1 MMPCSAVTSYNL
13 SDIEDLEKKAIK
25 LASAT
30 KTTLAAGNSVIL
42 FTMLLL
48 EEILEKLALDPIT
61 NLDSIIT
68 IANTLTSLNSS
79 LRTS

>member
-1 MMPCSAVTSYNL
+1 MIPNNAITSCNL

-25 LASAT
+25 LASST
-30 KTTLAAGNSVIL
+30 KTTLAAGNSVLL

-48 EEILEKLALDPIT
+48 EQILERLALDPIA
-61 NLDSIIT
+61 NIDSIIA
-68 IANTLTSLNSS
+68 IADTLTSLNAS